1 MGAVKINS
9 CRVCPCQKF
18 SSILSLGKMGL
29 TGHFPLPSD
38 EVEELQIDLVRCEE
52 CGLVQLAHNYDLTT
66 LYGQNYGYRSGL
78 NQQMIS
84 HLKNIVDYC
93 SSKVN
98 LKPGDVVVDIGSND
112 GTSLS
117 FYPERCRRVGIDPT
131 ASKFKQFYPAGTEI
145 IEQFFPVS
153 DEFQISNAKIVN
165 SIACFYDLIDPI
177 AFAQAVANILS
188 SDGVWVLE
196 MSYLPEMLKT
206 RSYDTI
212 CHEHLEYYDL
222 KQIRSILAQSN
233 LFVYEYSFN
242 SSNGG
247 SLRVCAGKRMDQS
260 CPSLD
265 DFIAN
270 EQVEL
275 QRLLTEF
282 PAVVN
287 THRDELISLLNSI
300 HSAKKSVC
308 IYGASTKGNVLLQYC
323 GLGPRLIKKVAEVNP
338 DKFGHVTPSTKIP
351 IEDEVSVRAENP
363 DYFLVLPWHFRE
375 GILKKEK
382 TYLSKGG
389 KFIFPL
395 PKVEI
400 VDKNGVVDL

>member
-84 HLKNIVDYC
+84 HLKSIVDYC

-177 AFAQAVANILS
+177 AFAKAVANILS

>member
-1 MGAVKINS
+1 
-9 CRVCPCQKF
+9 
-18 SSILSLGKMGL
+18 MGL
-29 TGHFPLPSD
+29 TGHFPLPDD
-38 EVEELQIDLVRCEE
+38 EIEELEIDLVRCEE

-84 HLKNIVDYC
+84 HLKGIVDYC

-98 LKPGDVVVDIGSND
+98 LKPGDLIVDIGSND

-117 FYPERCRRVGIDPT
+117 FYPESCRRVGIDPT

-165 SIACFYDLIDPI
+165 SVACFYDLIDPI
-177 AFAQAVANILS
+177 AFAKAVANILS

-196 MSYLPEMLKT
+196 MSYLPEMLRT

-222 KQIRSILAQSN
+222 KQIRSILAQAN
-233 LFVYEYSFN
+233 LFIYEYSFN

-247 SLRVCAGKRMDQS
+247 SFRVCAGKRMDQS
-260 CPSLD
+260 CSSLD

-270 EQVEL
+270 EQAGL
-275 QRLLTEF
+275 QKLLTEF

-287 THRDELISLLNSI
+287 THRDELVSLLNSM
-300 HSAKKSVC
+300 HSAKKSVY

-323 GLGPRLIKKVAEVNP
+323 GLGPRLIQKVAEVNT

-400 VDKNGVVDL
+400 VDKNGVVDM